1 MSRAFWY
8 LAHKRECKERLT
20 ARQYESLKKTIGV
33 KGRIPWNKGKKG
45 LQAAWNKGLFG
56 ATYPNRKRAIR
67 KPLSEETKKK
77 IGEGNKGKISWSK
90 GKKKSEET
98 LKKMKESQA
107 NRRTKEKMNVSN
119 D

>member
-1 MSRAFWY
+1 MSGLFATYPVNIFSFDFRAMGGLMISHLPPIHY
-8 LAHKRECKERLT
+8 T
-20 ARQYESLKKTIGV
+20 ARAEATGGY
-33 KGRIPWNKGKKG
+33 
-45 LQAAWNKGLFG
+45 FG